1 MPKQRDPRE
10 RHDRHCRTRPG
21 RLGSF
26 FPRNIYIGSVEFVGQ
41 TDVDLYQDVQVRPF
55 VDFSDLDSVLVLVPK
70 NR

>member
-1 MPKQRDPRE
+1 M
-10 RHDRHCRTRPG
+10 
-21 RLGSF
+21 
-26 FPRNIYIGSVEFVGQ
+26 GQ